1 MRFVENVHLDALFTH
16 QGNAKR
22 IHVGAPNRDIQCET
36 QVDDS
41 DQHVTFLLLLNLF
54 FWVSLMRTDVPN
66 TEGVRYEK
74 TMWRRTKQTDMS
86 QAEVGTVCIAWAM
99 QRLRSEIADRSRVEE
114 SYRIIHHNARVLSA
128 ADLVTIIRTVV
139 PRVHLYLRDH
149 LMSIRRQVEFS
160 GGSPEESDARVSGV
174 APFDPRRHIVH
185 VPDKSHLDLAIPRD
199 LLLNAVVRRGRG
211 GRGVLLWWD

>member
-1 MRFVENVHLDALFTH
+1 MRFVENVHSDALFTH
-16 QGNAKR
+16 QRNAKR
-22 IHVGAPNRDIQCET
+22 IHVGAPDRNVQRQT
-36 QVDDS
+36 QMDDS
-41 DQHVTFLLLLNLF
+41 DQHATYLLLSGLF
-54 FWVSLMRTDVPN
+54 FFVSLMRTVVPN
-66 TEGVRYEK
+66 THGDRYEK
-74 TMWRRTKQTDMS
+74 TMWTRTKQTDMS

-99 QRLRSEIADRSRVEE
+99 QRLRNEIADRNRVEE
-114 SYRIIHHNARVLSA
+114 SYKIIHHNARMLSPT
-128 ADLVTIIRTVV
+128 DLVTIIRTVV
-139 PRVHLYLRDH
+139 PRVHFYLRDH

-185 VPDKSHLDLAIPRD
+185 VPDKSHLDLAIHRD